1 VQCHQH
7 FVLDRHGP
15 PIQAQAGQADGQSE
29 TENKVLH
36 GFAVLFMKRKQISK
50 IKVLCFLHC

>member
-1 VQCHQH
+1 VRLEKGKLRAVPPVKRVQR

-29 TENKVLH
+29 LENKVLY
-36 GFAVLFMKRKQISK
+36 GIAVLFM
-50 IKVLCFLHC
+50 